1 MAFVSSGPPFPDRPL
16 AESRDSF
23 TGSASMYASSLSL
36 ELHFVASRNSRA
48 RAPGCSE
55 RDVVHPVLSDCT
67 MSKFAS
73 WSALLT
79 EQFDG
84 QHDDH
89 M

>member
-16 AESRDSF
+16 AAV
-23 TGSASMYASSLSL
+23 TGSASTYTFSPSP
-36 ELHFVASRNSRA
+36 ELCFVASRNCRA
-48 RAPGCSE
+48 RAPGRSE
-55 RDVVHPVLSDCT
+55 RDLVHLVLSDCK

-79 EQFDG
+79 EELDG
-84 QHDDH
+84 RHDDL